1 LPGTTDNFRVTI
13 EPDAKD
19 WTWVL
24 DRRCPECGYD
34 ASGVAAVD
42 VADAVRANAVSWAD
56 VLRRGDVR
64 ERPRPSVW
72 SPLEYAC
79 HVRDVFRLYD
89 FRLALMLEQDDPL
102 YPNWDQDS
110 TALEDRY
117 DEQDPSV
124 VAPELA
130 DAASAIAERFDS
142 VQGRAVAPHR
152 SPQRR
157 CVVHRRHLRPLL
169 PARRH
174 PPPP

>member
-1 LPGTTDNFRVTI
+1 VTI
-13 EPDAKD
+13 QPDAKD

-24 DRRCPECGYD
+24 DRVCPECGYD
-34 ASGVAAVD
+34 ASVVAAVD

-64 ERPRPSVW
+64 RRPRPSMW

-89 FRLALMLEQDDPL
+89 SRLSLMLEQNDPL
-102 YPNWDQDS
+102 YPNWDQDT

-117 DEQDPSV
+117 DEQDPGV